1 MSTSTNKR
9 PREDSENKER
19 KVKVKVEDVPEA
31 KLAASLPRT
40 DENIKKEKA
49 RVPQRGAPKIG
60 FMCPYLDTINRK
72 VLDFDF
78 EKVCSVSLNNF
89 NVYACLVCGQYFQGR
104 GKGTH
109 AYLHALEVGHHMF
122 INLTT
127 EKIYCLPDNYQ
138 VHETSLE
145 DITYNLRPTFM
156 KKEIKRFDK
165 EGEYYHALDGTDYLI
180 GFMGINNI
188 KFTEWFNV
196 SAQALCHVPMLRDY
210 FLFEDKY
217 TKLVH
222 EAERKQ
228 PQVCHP
234 QLVLKF
240 GEFMRKFWNPKGFK
254 GHVSPHEVLQAVMH
268 ASRKRFTI
276 GKHSDPIEFLAW
288 FLNTSHLSLGGNKK
302 RKSSIITQAFQGQ
315 VKMMT
320 DTVVKKETRK
330 IAPGQ
335 IEIKE
340 QIESK
345 ITHKKFI
352 YLSLELPRSPLFKD
366 NQDTNFIPQVPLFD
380 LLAKFDGVTSETL
393 RSGEKRRFQLS
404 KLPRYLIIH
413 YKRFTSN
420 NWFKEKNPTLVNFPL
435 YNLDMSP
442 YVAFPERP
450 SEDDMKSKSIRELQA
465 IMAKNK
471 IDKTGCLSRGDL
483 IDKINEHH
491 DKLEKNRATRYDL
504 IANICHVGTAKD
516 GTYKAHVMHRG
527 MKQWFEFEDL
537 HINTSETMAQQVA
550 LSECYIQIYEL
561 QPPGALVKREEID
574 PSLDGANFV
583 PNESGAGPGDGAAAN
598 GSASDVK
605 VKKEKMEEDS

>member
-1 MSTSTNKR
+1 
-9 PREDSENKER
+9 
-19 KVKVKVEDVPEA
+19 
-31 KLAASLPRT
+31 
-40 DENIKKEKA
+40 
-49 RVPQRGAPKIG
+49 
-60 FMCPYLDTINRK
+60 MCPYLDTINRK

-210 FLFEDKY
+210 FL
-217 TKLVH
+217 
-222 EAERKQ
+222 Q

-315 VKMMT
+315 
-320 DTVVKKETRK
+320 
-330 IAPGQ
+330 

-366 NQDTNFIPQVPLFD
+366 NQDTNFIPQALLLPRYYEYIVPLFD

-450 SEDDMKSKSIRELQA
+450 SEDDMKSK
-465 IMAKNK
+465 
-471 IDKTGCLSRGDL
+471 
-483 IDKINEHH
+483 
-491 DKLEKNRATRYDL
+491 RYDL

-561 QPPGALVKREEID
+561 QPPGALVRKTCNFMISHLPKRNT
-574 PSLDGANFV
+574 LQ
-583 PNESGAGPGDGAAAN
+583 
-598 GSASDVK
+598 
-605 VKKEKMEEDS
+605 